1 MRSKNYWF
9 IGATVFILLILATST
24 LLFHHTRTS
33 SDIIDNVQNIENSG
47 QKEETMEAQVTAPE
61 GTTLPTE
68 VSTHFNYMG
77 PKLPENFQELFN
89 NSDLSS
95 LQDILKL
102 QEILDKHIEELKAQG
117 MFHPMLE
124 PDPTIEKAKQVLADS
139 KAHLGKMNR
148 EIESQKKIV
157 FERRESIERFLKDT
171 REFHE
176 NFDAWLARHNNAKS
190 THTPPSDTEPTHTN
204 TDAWQNDLNTYMTT
218 LDADIV
224 NKYPMVTL
232 AQYLT
237 EGEFEARFPTED
249 AKAFFQTQQ
258 QQMLTDITQKINQ
271 YLSNNADNRAD
282 TINSIRERLSQHWD
296 ADMVEQISKQL
307 E

>member
-1 MRSKNYWF
+1 MRSKFHWF
-9 IGATVFILLILATST
+9 IATTVFILLILATST
-24 LLFHHTRTS
+24 LLFYHKRTS
-33 SDIIDNVQNIENSG
+33 SEIIDNVQNIENSG
-47 QKEETMEAQVTAPE
+47 QKEETMEAQVTSPE

-102 QEILDKHIEELKAQG
+102 QEIADKHIEELKAQG

-124 PDPTIEKAKQVLADS
+124 PDPAIEKAKQVLADS

-148 EIESQKKIV
+148 EIERQKKIV
-157 FERRESIERFLKDT
+157 FERRESIDRFMEET
-171 REFHE
+171 REYIE
-176 NFDAWLARHNNAKS
+176 RLDAWFARIDNAKS
-190 THTPPSDTEPTHTN
+190 THTPSSDTEPTHTN
-204 TDAWQNDLNTYMTT
+204 TDVWQNDLNTYMST

-232 AQYLT
+232 SQYLT
-237 EGEFEARFPTED
+237 KDEFEARFPTED

-271 YLSNNADNRAD
+271 YLSDNGDNRAD
-282 TINSIRERLSQHWD
+282 KINSIRERLSQDWD

-307 E
+307 K

>member
-1 MRSKNYWF
+1 
-9 IGATVFILLILATST
+9 
-24 LLFHHTRTS
+24 
-33 SDIIDNVQNIENSG
+33 
-47 QKEETMEAQVTAPE
+47 
-61 GTTLPTE
+61 
-68 VSTHFNYMG
+68 
-77 PKLPENFQELFN
+77 
-89 NSDLSS
+89 
-95 LQDILKL
+95 
-102 QEILDKHIEELKAQG
+102 
-117 MFHPMLE
+117 MLE

-157 FERRESIERFLKDT
+157 FEMSESIERFLKDT

>member
-1 MRSKNYWF
+1 MRSKFHWF

-24 LLFHHTRTS
+24 LLFYHKRTS
-33 SDIIDNVQNIENSG
+33 SDITDNVQNIEKSVE
-47 QKEETMEAQVTAPE
+47 KEETKEVHVTSPE
-61 GTTLPTE
+61 VTLLPTT
-68 VSTHFNYMG
+68 VSTQFNYMG
-77 PKLPENFQELFN
+77 PKLPENWRELFN
-89 NSDLSS
+89 NSDFSS

-102 QEILDKHIEELKAQG
+102 QEILDKHIEELKAHG

-124 PDPTIEKAKQVLADS
+124 PDPAIEKAKQVLADS
-139 KAHLGKMNR
+139 KAHLSKMNR
-148 EIESQKKIV
+148 EIERQKKIV
-157 FERRESIERFLKDT
+157 FERRESIDRFMEET
-171 REFHE
+171 REYIE
-176 NFDAWLARHNNAKS
+176 RLDAWFARIDNAKS
-190 THTPPSDTEPTHTN
+190 TNTPPSDTEPTHTN
-204 TDAWQNDLNTYMTT
+204 TDTWQNDLNTYMTT

-232 AQYLT
+232 SQYLT
-237 EGEFEARFPTED
+237 EGEFEAHFPTED

-282 TINSIRERLSQHWD
+282 KINSIRERLSQHWD

>member
-9 IGATVFILLILATST
+9 IGATVFILLILISLT

-68 VSTHFNYMG
+68 VSTHFNYMKPVL
-77 PKLPENFQELFN
+77 PKNWREYFERN
-89 NSDLSS
+89 DLAG
-95 LQDILKL
+95 LQKIV
-102 QEILDKHIEELKAQG
+102 DKHIEELKAQG

-124 PDPTIEKAKQVLADS
+124 PDPAIEKAKQVLADS

-157 FERRESIERFLKDT
+157 FEMSESIERFLKDT